1 MRRVLGGIA
10 VLIMLAIG
18 LPPAVGVAEAQADGL
33 RLVRTRTSLL
43 GTHRWYQQT
52 YHGVDVLD
60 ALVAE
65 HSYRGGGAST
75 DDRRKPV
82 TDSTPVTPSVG
93 AAQART
99 AAGAGSQ
106 EPSLAVLAGAP
117 SRLVWSVTA
126 QVSGGATRTLVDARN
141 GSVVEVRR
149 TEQRAEGT
157 GTVFNPNPIV
167 TLQDP
172 SLTDSA
178 DTDLPVFAGAYRQVS
193 LPHLDGSGFLKGDYA
208 RVTTPAGVA
217 AFSPSWQFDY
227 DRSAPG
233 FSQTM
238 AYFHV
243 TTAQEYIQSLG
254 FTEVNNRPQE
264 VLPDAI
270 ADDVSYFDGRIVLGA
285 GGVDDAED
293 ADIIWHEYGHAIQT
307 DQVPGGQGGAVGE
320 GFGDYWAATMSQP
333 VNGGYDVA
341 CIAEWNSAG
350 LASSRPCLRRVD
362 TNLTVADRTGAPHF
376 DGQIWSRALWDI
388 NQRLGRDVANTL
400 IIESQFAYP
409 PDADFD
415 EAARATVETAR
426 RLLGG
431 AVANVARKAFEAR
444 GISTRLRPT
453 MGKPSTTKAP
463 PNLEEVARLGAA
475 APGGSAYVDLFEPYD
490 LNDKSEAL
498 FAANVG
504 SGGQAVFTDAN
515 GLATQLARSGEP
527 APGGGTFGFG
537 VGPGLQVNGAGV
549 AAFAYYLEPFTFPVG
564 TNAGVY
570 QSGPAGTQAVV
581 VPGQTASPTGGVF
594 LGATEDTSIND
605 AGAIG
610 FAAIVATPAGV
621 SDGVGIGTFLAP
633 PDGPVQRLV
642 VPGDPAPGGG
652 TFDYAAMPSINASN
666 DIAFTG
672 HVAGTPCLA
681 NAPQEIVIG
690 CFRDLFFRR
699 AASGQVT
706 RLVGLGAAAPGGG
719 TFLDVL
725 HPVASDNGDVLF
737 QGVVD
742 TGGGIFLGVFLA
754 RSGHVEAV
762 AREGTA
768 MPGGG
773 RFLSGA
779 FQPGNAD
786 LNDRGDVA
794 FSATLDTDDNGD
806 GLLDQGLYRW
816 TAGKLTVV
824 VRTGVVLPA
833 GQVIALQPLALLGS
847 FEPFAGAAINHARR
861 VLWQATV
868 LDANGSL
875 QTVLYRSG

>member
-1 MRRVLGGIA
+1 MRRVLLGIS
-10 VLIMLAIG
+10 VVTMLAIG
-18 LPPAVGVAEAQADGL
+18 LPPAVALGAAQADGM

-52 YHGVDVLD
+52 YQGVDVVD

-65 HSYRGGGAST
+65 HSYRGGGST
-75 DDRRKPV
+75 KDDRRKPV
-82 TDSTPVTPSVG
+82 TDSPSVTPSVS
-93 AAQART
+93 AAQARA

-106 EPSLAVLAGAP
+106 EPTLAVLGGAP

-126 QVSGGATRTLVDARN
+126 QVPGGATRTLVDARN

-149 TEQRAEGT
+149 TEQRADGT

-172 SLTDSA
+172 TLTDSA
-178 DTDLPVFAGAYRQVS
+178 DADLPVFAGAYRQVP
-193 LPHLDGSGFLKGDYA
+193 LRHLDGSGFLKGDYA
-208 RVTTPAGVA
+208 QVTTPAAVT
-217 AFSPSWQFDY
+217 AFSPASQFDFG
-227 DRSAPG
+227 RSAPG

-243 TTAQEYIQSLG
+243 TTAQEYIQHLG
-254 FTEVNNRPQE
+254 FTDVNNRPQE

-270 ADDVSYFDGRIVLGA
+270 ADDASYFDGRIVLGT

-293 ADIIWHEYGHAIQT
+293 ADIIWHEYGHAIQN
-307 DQVPGGQGGAVGE
+307 DQVPGGLGGAVGE

-350 LASSRPCLRRVD
+350 LDSPRPCLRRVD
-362 TNLTVADRTGAPHF
+362 TNLTVADRTGEPHF

-388 NQRLGRDVANTL
+388 NQRLGRDAANTL
-400 IIESQFAYP
+400 ILESQFTYP
-409 PDADFD
+409 AGADFD

-431 AVANVARKAFEAR
+431 AAANVARKAFEGR
-444 GISTRLRPT
+444 GISTRLKPT
-453 MGKPSTTKAP
+453 IGKPSSTKAP
-463 PNLEEVARLGAA
+463 PDLKEVARLGDA

-504 SGGQAVFTDAN
+504 SGGQAVITGAK
-515 GLATQLARSGEP
+515 GATTQLARSGEP

-537 VGPGLQVNGAGV
+537 VEPGLRVNGAGM

-564 TNAGVY
+564 MNAGVY
-570 QSGPAGTQAVV
+570 RSGPAGTRAVV

-594 LGATEDTSIND
+594 LGAAEDTSIND
-605 AGAIG
+605 AGAVAFSG
-610 FAAIVATPAGV
+610 IVASANGV
-621 SDGVGIGTFLAP
+621 SDGVGIGTFVAP
-633 PDGPVQRLV
+633 LDGPVQRLV

-652 TFDYAAMPSINASN
+652 TFDYAAMPSINAAG
-666 DIAFTG
+666 DVAFTG
-672 HVAGTPCLA
+672 HFAGTPCLA
-681 NAPQEIVIG
+681 NAPQDIVIG
-690 CFRDLFFRR
+690 CFRDLFLRK
-699 AASGQVT
+699 AASGQVA
-706 RLVGLGAAAPGGG
+706 RLTGLGATAPGGG

-725 HPVASDNGDVLF
+725 HPLAGDNGDVLF

-742 TGGGIFLGVFLA
+742 TGVGIFLGVFLA
-754 RSGHVEAV
+754 HGGHVEV
-762 AREGTA
+762 IAREGTA

-773 RFLSGA
+773 RFLSGG

-816 TAGKLTVV
+816 TSGKLTVV

-833 GQVIALQPLALLGS
+833 GQVIALQPLALLGT
-847 FEPFAGAAINHARR
+847 FDPFTGAAINHARR

-868 LDANGSL
+868 VDAGGSL
-875 QTVLYRSG
+875 QTVLYTSG